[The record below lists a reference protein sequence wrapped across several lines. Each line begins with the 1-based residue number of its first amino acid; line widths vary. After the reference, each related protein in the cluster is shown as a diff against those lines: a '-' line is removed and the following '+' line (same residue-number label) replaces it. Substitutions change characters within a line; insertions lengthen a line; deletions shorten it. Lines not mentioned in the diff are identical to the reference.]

1 MRTIMDASIQE
12 AYSQEGGNLPFFV
25 GKQQHG
31 SGWLRTLA
39 RFAFPLLKGAAKVA
53 SNTAEDV
60 IYENKAILPSLQK
73 NAINAATKLVTP
85 QPSSINRRRRK
96 RRHPYYE
103 KNNPKRQR

>member
-1 MRTIMDASIQE
+1 MDASIQE

-60 IYENKAILPSLQK
+60 IYENKGILPSLQK
-73 NAINAATKLVTP
+73 NVINAATKIINP
-85 QPSSINRRRRK
+85 QPSSINRPPHRK
-96 RRHPYYE
+96 RRHPYFE
-103 KNNPKRQR
+103 NKNNNKRRR